1 MRIIKYECVL
11 VKYEIAILLSV
22 FKFLCMNNL
31 QPLELGQWTAHIQPP
46 ANGKLSIEEQFVCFV
61 SLSRFAVRLP
71 FLMRLD
77 ELDYHHPR
85 EQIAQRPLARRD
97 ASRLL
102 CMDRSSGFF
111 EDRLFA
117 EFPSLL
123 RGDEL
128 VVFNN
133 ARVIPARLFGRRAG
147 VHAQPPSRATRAE
160 HLTGKVEIFLAREID
175 SETWEALVRPGR
187 KMQVGERV
195 LFGEGELEAEVLS
208 RGPFGLRT
216 LRFIS
221 HDRSNVSSLLERLGH
236 VPLPPYIERAD
247 EISDRERYQT
257 VFAKRPG
264 AIAAPTAGLHFSP
277 EILEK
282 ILARGVEICEL
293 TLHVGLGT
301 FQPIHGETLESHVM
315 HAESYEIPTQSA
327 DRIQAAR
334 DAGRPILA
342 IGTTVVRALE
352 DAARRTAESGSSNL
366 VLAGKAEAQLF
377 ILPGFRFRVVEG
389 LLTNFHLPRSTLLA
403 LVCAFAGREHVLAV
417 YKHAVEAGY
426 RFYSYGDCMLI
437 R

>member
-1 MRIIKYECVL
+1 MQL
-11 VKYEIAILLSV
+11 
-22 FKFLCMNNL
+22 
-31 QPLELGQWTAHIQPP
+31 
-46 ANGKLSIEEQFVCFV
+46 VCFV
-61 SLSRFAVRLP
+61 YLDGFAVRLP
-71 FLMRLD
+71 SSMRLD
-77 ELDYHHPR
+77 ELDYHLPR

-102 CMDRSSGFF
+102 FLDRSSGVF
-111 EDRLFA
+111 EDRLFT
-117 EFPSLL
+117 EFLTLL

-128 VVFNN
+128 LVFNN

-147 VHAQPPSRATRAE
+147 VHAQLPSLATRTE
-160 HLTGKVEIFLAREID
+160 QLTGEVEIFLSREID

-208 RGPFGLRT
+208 RGRLGLRT

-221 HDRSNVSSLLERLGH
+221 HDRSNLSSHFERLGH

-247 EISDRERYQT
+247 EASDRERYQT

-282 ILARGVEICEL
+282 IGARGVEICEL

-301 FQPIHGETLESHVM
+301 FQPIHGETLENHVM
-315 HAESYEIPTQSA
+315 HAESYEIPAPTA
-327 DRIQAAR
+327 DRIQTAR

-342 IGTTVVRALE
+342 IGTTVIRALE
-352 DAARRTAESGSSNL
+352 DAALLAAESGSSNL
-366 VLAGKAEAQLF
+366 VLAGKADAQLF
-377 ILPGFRFRVVEG
+377 IVPGFRFRVAEG

-403 LVCAFAGREHVLAV
+403 LVCAFAGREHVLAA

-426 RFYSYGDCMLI
+426 RFYSYGDCLLV